1 MHLII
6 LDDLN
11 VNNKELTMLKSFHCA
26 IVKRKVVASFL
37 LLFLMA
43 SFYADAKKKTVEL
56 QIGSVVPHYLGK
68 TSKGEKIDLN
78 DLKGKVVIL
87 SFWASWCKPCLQE
100 LPVLDRIQRKL
111 GDKIKII
118 AINYK
123 QDRKLYRKIK
133 HKLKDISLTMLHD
146 PMGSL
151 GKKFG
156 VKSIPNMFMI
166 SKQGKLVYHGVGY
179 GDKTLDKIIQKLN
192 QEL

>member
-1 MHLII
+1 MLYGKFNSYRCTLII
-6 LDDLN
+6 LLC
-11 VNNKELTMLKSFHCA
+11 LSFNA
-26 IVKRKVVASFL
+26 L
-37 LLFLMA
+37 
-43 SFYADAKKKTVEL
+43 AKKSIVEL
-56 QIGSVVPHYLGK
+56 NEGDIPPHYLGK

-78 DLKGKVVIL
+78 NLKGKVVII

-100 LPVLDRIQRKL
+100 LPVLDSIQKKL

-123 QDRKLYRKIK
+123 QDRKLYRQIR
-133 HKLKDISLTMLHD
+133 HKLKDINLIMLSD

-156 VKSIPNMFMI
+156 VKSIPNMFLI
-166 SKQGKLVYHGVGY
+166 SKDGTIAYHGVGY
-179 GDKTLDKIIQKLN
+179 GDKTLDKIIKILN